1 MQVNKAS
8 SLLDENREHLDYL
21 FFTCREAQATLQ
33 MVEMYLHPEIEVMW
47 AQAEQGLGPDQ
58 QPLQANLE
66 AVAAAQRLLNDVHV
80 TDDFAVQHKASQRF
94 VCLWLQFAIQ
104 KLWW

>member
-1 MQVNKAS
+1 MDRAC
-8 SLLDENREHLDYL
+8 
-21 FFTCREAQATLQ
+21 FTCREAQATLQ

-66 AVAAAQRLLNDVHV
+66 AVAAALKLLNDVHI

-94 VCLWLQFAIQ
+94 VCLCLQAAIQ
-104 KLWW
+104 KFCW

>member
-1 MQVNKAS
+1 MDRA
-8 SLLDENREHLDYL
+8 

-66 AVAAAQRLLNDVHV
+66 TVAAALKLLNDVHI

-94 VCLWLQFAIQ
+94 VCLCLQAAIQ
-104 KLWW
+104 KFCW